1 MSLHSRLAPGRL
13 LRSLR
18 LLATMKRQRPII
30 ETLEARTLLSQGL
43 MITAVTPTLVI
54 NSTFDHVDVTFTEA
68 INPTTFTTN
77 DVSLTGPPDVGS
89 ESVPDAVAIEG
100 GATHVVG
107 ATPGLTSRFQTSLTA
122 ADGARLQTPSGLT
135 VGHLPLI
142 IAFDALTGGQMW
154 MIPRGAEPDGGGVH
168 FDASGRFLVVN
179 DDDESRS
186 PLFAMPGG
194 TPLERMN
201 PPSALG
207 PDAREMVTQLTAS
220 WTGGGI
226 NCLIRRGEDHPM
238 LTFGEDIRP
247 YRAER
252 FEFSTEGKFL
262 AWSNSDGTIDVADLD
277 VIRGGDEMS
286 RQEK

>member
-1 MSLHSRLAPGRL
+1 MSLHSRLAPDRL

-18 LLATMKRQRPII
+18 QLATMNRQRPII
-30 ETLEARTLLSQGL
+30 ETLESRTLLSQGL
-43 MITAVTPTLVI
+43 MIAAVTPTQVI
-54 NSTFDHVDVTFTEA
+54 NATLDHVDVTFNEA

-89 ESVPDAVAIEG
+89 ESVPDAVVIEG
-100 GATHVVG
+100 GATHVVA

-238 LTFGEDIRP
+238 LTFGGDIRP